1 MAIMHVDVA
10 QGSSWEY
17 MVKPGW
23 TNGTMSA
30 TDLRSSGDLTGVKV
44 SYPVDFWLYDTRVT
58 LDFKSDAFAAAW
70 PHPAVV
76 AQQAARWP
84 SGGHIYS
91 YRHAAT
97 TLAEVGAKL
106 AVAQK
111 LHPVEVCF
119 AREPARV
126 HVVVGA
132 LPGCTA
138 LLGPMMPRLRGP
150 LPVSE
155 HLCTCRSILSSL
167 APRHRRRSAL
177 TSRPSTASISA
188 LPGWALASTRAPSPS
203 RTRGARRSPRP
214 RCVRNL
220 CSARWTRPSTR
231 PRFSAS

>member
-1 MAIMHVDVA
+1 MHVDVA

-17 MVKPGW
+17 MTKPDW
-23 TNGTMSA
+23 SAGTMSA

-70 PHPAVV
+70 PHPAVL
-76 AQQAARWP
+76 AKQAARWP

-111 LHPVEVCF
+111 LHPVEVCLPENPLI
-119 AREPARV
+119 R
-126 HVVVGA
+126 VVVGA

-138 LLGPMMPRLRGP
+138 GAHDAALVYGP
-150 LPVSE
+150 LHVSV
-155 HLCTCRSILSSL
+155 HLSLL
-167 APRHRRRSAL
+167 APRSPPHRRRSAPTL
-177 TSRPSTASISA
+177 GASTASTSA
-188 LPGWALASTRAPSPS
+188 PPGWALPSMHATTPS
-203 RTRGARRSPRP
+203 CTRGARRSPRP
-214 RCVRNL
+214 HCGRISL
-220 CSARWTRPSTR
+220 SAMWTRPSMR
-231 PRFSAS
+231 SLF